1 MESIQKRINAG
12 VIIQTAIFSVLKN
25 KKDCKCREC
34 SYPSCHD
41 PVWNESYCQYHY
53 NEEHYL
59 SR

>member
-1 MESIQKRINAG
+1 MLQQKKRLETSLE
-12 VIIQTAIFSVLKN
+12 IIIA
-25 KKDCKCREC
+25 KKVNRQDCKCREC

-53 NEEHYL
+53 NEEHYT